1 MTLSHLTF
9 LAVGRYGLVKE
20 NVVLFPFH
28 LHMGQHG
35 LKLLSMQTLKKAAK
49 NSNHLSIFI
58 FSKLLTNRYMNL
70 SARINKTSL
79 T

>member
-9 LAVGRYGLVKE
+9 LAVGRYGLIKE
-20 NVVLFPFH
+20 NFVLFPFH

-35 LKLLSMQTLKKAAK
+35 LKLLSMQTLKKATK
-49 NSNHLSIFI
+49 SSNHLSNFI
-58 FSKLLTNRYMNL
+58 FSKLQTNRYVNL
-70 SARINKTSL
+70 STRINKTSL